1 MSAAI
6 TTTLNDCTAYRET
19 IAAQP
24 PRIAH
29 LGVILCVTT
38 LAAGL
43 IWAAL
48 TPVDLVVRAD
58 GVVRSVDL
66 PTQVFTAVS
75 QKVEGRVVEVR
86 VQEGDR
92 VRKGDILLRLDTR
105 RLEHEISVIRAQ
117 LESSQRE
124 LQHLSD
130 LTGLQASQFEAAR
143 SKAVAELAQVSG
155 ELALARETR
164 ASDIRQAKIKLGLAQ
179 DKYSRSEKLAISR
192 AISQQEVAEAQGKVR
207 AAEEALKRAEVP
219 LDEGRLAVLTQS
231 VGLVDRERELKTA
244 ELEARLLGKRRE
256 VDAMTKEL
264 AELELQA
271 TLAVLRS
278 PIDGVVT
285 KGQYHVGDVVA
296 MGSPVFDVAAQ
307 QAYCFEATI
316 DSRDMGLVHD
326 QMAARVKVDAYD
338 YQLYGS
344 MSGSVCFIS
353 PDAART
359 GDDSAER
366 ENLYRV
372 RVALPEQRVG
382 RGSFAG
388 TIKLGMTGQVEII
401 TDRRT
406 VLTVLL
412 RRIRSSISLG

>member
-1 MSAAI
+1 MPAAI

-92 VRKGDILLRLDTR
+92 VRKGDVLLRLDTR

-130 LTGLQASQFEAAR
+130 LTGLQTSQFEAAR

-179 DKYSRSEKLAISR
+179 DKYSRSEKLAVSR
-192 AISQQEVAEAQGKVR
+192 AISQQEVAEAQGRVH
-207 AAEEALKRAEVP
+207 AAEESLKRAEVP

-285 KGQYHVGDVVA
+285 KGQFHVGDVVA

-316 DSRDMGLVHD
+316 ASRDMGLVHD

-344 MSGSVCFIS
+344 MPGSVCFIS
-353 PDAART
+353 PDAARNS
-359 GDDSAER
+359 DDSAER
-366 ENLYRV
+366 ENLYKV
-372 RVALPEQRVG
+372 RVSLADQRVG
-382 RGSFAG
+382 RGQFAG

>member
-1 MSAAI
+1 M
-6 TTTLNDCTAYRET
+6 
-19 IAAQP
+19 
-24 PRIAH
+24 
-29 LGVILCVTT
+29 
-38 LAAGL
+38 
-43 IWAAL
+43 
-48 TPVDLVVRAD
+48 
-58 GVVRSVDL
+58 
-66 PTQVFTAVS
+66 
-75 QKVEGRVVEVR
+75 
-86 VQEGDR
+86 
-92 VRKGDILLRLDTR
+92 
-105 RLEHEISVIRAQ
+105 
-117 LESSQRE
+117 
-124 LQHLSD
+124 
-130 LTGLQASQFEAAR
+130 QASQFEAAR
-143 SKAVAELAQVSG
+143 SKAVAELAQVRRRDS
-155 ELALARETR
+155 LWSRETR

-179 DKYSRSEKLAISR
+179 DKYSRSEKLAVSR
-192 AISQQEVAEAQGKVR
+192 AISQQEVAEAQGKVH

-316 DSRDMGLVHD
+316 ASRDMGLVHD

-366 ENLYRV
+366 ENLYQDSRG
-372 RVALPEQRVG
+372 AG
-382 RGSFAG
+382 RPARRPREFRRHDQAG
-388 TIKLGMTGQVEII
+388 HDGPSR
-401 TDRRT
+401 DHH
-406 VLTVLL
+406 
-412 RRIRSSISLG
+412 RSPHRADGAAETHPLVDQSGIARA

>member
-1 MSAAI
+1 
-6 TTTLNDCTAYRET
+6 
-19 IAAQP
+19 
-24 PRIAH
+24 
-29 LGVILCVTT
+29 
-38 LAAGL
+38 
-43 IWAAL
+43 
-48 TPVDLVVRAD
+48 
-58 GVVRSVDL
+58 
-66 PTQVFTAVS
+66 
-75 QKVEGRVVEVR
+75 
-86 VQEGDR
+86 
-92 VRKGDILLRLDTR
+92 
-105 RLEHEISVIRAQ
+105 
-117 LESSQRE
+117 
-124 LQHLSD
+124 
-130 LTGLQASQFEAAR
+130 
-143 SKAVAELAQVSG
+143 
-155 ELALARETR
+155 
-164 ASDIRQAKIKLGLAQ
+164 
-179 DKYSRSEKLAISR
+179 
-192 AISQQEVAEAQGKVR
+192 
-207 AAEEALKRAEVP
+207 
-219 LDEGRLAVLTQS
+219 
-231 VGLVDRERELKTA
+231 LVDRERELKTA

-316 DSRDMGLVHD
+316 ASRDMGLVHD

-353 PDAART
+353 PDAARNSE
-359 GDDSAER
+359 GSAAR
-366 ENLYRV
+366 ENLYKV
-372 RVALPEQRVG
+372 RVSLAEQRVG
-382 RGSFAG
+382 RGQFAG

>member
-124 LQHLSD
+124 LATAQRPRWL
-130 LTGLQASQFEAAR
+130 ASE
-143 SKAVAELAQVSG
+143 
-155 ELALARETR
+155 
-164 ASDIRQAKIKLGLAQ
+164 
-179 DKYSRSEKLAISR
+179 
-192 AISQQEVAEAQGKVR
+192 
-207 AAEEALKRAEVP
+207 
-219 LDEGRLAVLTQS
+219 
-231 VGLVDRERELKTA
+231 
-244 ELEARLLGKRRE
+244 
-256 VDAMTKEL
+256 
-264 AELELQA
+264 
-271 TLAVLRS
+271 
-278 PIDGVVT
+278 
-285 KGQYHVGDVVA
+285 
-296 MGSPVFDVAAQ
+296 PV
-307 QAYCFEATI
+307 
-316 DSRDMGLVHD
+316 
-326 QMAARVKVDAYD
+326 
-338 YQLYGS
+338 
-344 MSGSVCFIS
+344 
-353 PDAART
+353 
-359 GDDSAER
+359 
-366 ENLYRV
+366 
-372 RVALPEQRVG
+372 
-382 RGSFAG
+382 
-388 TIKLGMTGQVEII
+388 
-401 TDRRT
+401 
-406 VLTVLL
+406 
-412 RRIRSSISLG
+412 